1 MNNNV
6 NNILDG
12 ELHNSIEGMVDC
24 FDKMNLTTEQIVE
37 YISSMPLVSR
47 EVMHLVALSKGNRK
61 LADKID
67 KANEIIE
74 LKTIEA
80 FKKSV
85 EDGTYEN
92 FLANMNWEDKV
103 SLPVDMGLFRIG
115 LSGEKPLTEE
125 EQRYSDIIENSIHE
139 DIKKEALSQGFESIE
154 GWRNYIAMQRMGIE
168 PQTEKMTLLLR
179 G

>member
-6 NNILDG
+6 NNIFDG
-12 ELHNSIEGMVDC
+12 ELPNSIEGMVDC
-24 FDKMNLTTEQIVE
+24 FDKMNLTAEQIAE
-37 YISSMPLVSR
+37 YIDDMPQVSR
-47 EVMHLVALSKGNRK
+47 VVMHIVALSKGNRE

-67 KANEIIE
+67 KANEIID

-85 EDGTYEN
+85 ENGTYEE
-92 FLANMNWEDKV
+92 FLANMNWEDKS
-103 SLPVDMGLFRIG
+103 SLSVDMGLFRMG
-115 LSGEKPLTEE
+115 LPSEKPLTEE

-154 GWRNYIAMQRMGIE
+154 GWRNYITMQRMGIE
-168 PQTEKMTLLLR
+168 PQTEEMTLLLR